1 VLAAKTIVA
10 AAVGLVVGLTAVAA
24 GTVIRNPVEALAA
37 ATGVLFVPPPLA
49 VLLSPAPVC
58 PNAKRL
64 YA

>member
-1 VLAAKTIVA
+1 ML
-10 AAVGLVVGLTAVAA
+10 AVAA
-24 GTVIRNPVEALAA
+24 GTVIRNQVEALAA

>member
-1 VLAAKTIVA
+1 MGSVA
-10 AAVGLVVGLTAVAA
+10 AASVLAVAA
-24 GTVIRNPVEALAA
+24 GTVVRNQVEALAA